1 MVVEMMQPATP
12 DLARRWLAAL
22 LLVPRED
29 RETVVASIE
38 AKINALYP
46 MRGRELDLRNPPE
59 QREGYVEQ
67 VTTTYAEVNVSV
79 DSARRERAQ
88 GTS

>member
-1 MVVEMMQPATP
+1 MMQPATP

-38 AKINALYP
+38 ARINALYP
-46 MRGRELDLRNPPE
+46 MRRRELDLRNPPE

-67 VTTTYAEVNVSV
+67 VTTTYAEVNVKA
-79 DSARRERAQ
+79 DCARRERAQ